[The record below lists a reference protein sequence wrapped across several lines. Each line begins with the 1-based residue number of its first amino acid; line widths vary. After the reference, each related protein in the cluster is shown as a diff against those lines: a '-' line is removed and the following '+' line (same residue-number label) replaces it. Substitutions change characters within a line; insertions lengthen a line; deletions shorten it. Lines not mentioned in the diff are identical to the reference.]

1 LIEGRLTVDPKSG
14 GPRTWVGQ
22 DGTARATYEVTAQ
35 TVKFL
40 SAKTEGGAESG
51 MEEEGETPPS
61 EEIPF

>member
-1 LIEGRLTVDPKSG
+1 MKKKLFFILIPLMLVLI
-14 GPRTWVGQ
+14 
-22 DGTARATYEVTAQ
+22 GTSAASHEVTAQ

-40 SAKTEGGAESG
+40 SAKTEGGAEGG